1 MAIFGFGK
9 KATLSG
15 PVKEN
20 VPAPSESSVNPG
32 VQVLGG
38 GCAKC
43 NQLEAVVREAL
54 EELHMDPTV
63 GHTRDF
69 AQIAAF
75 GVMSTPALM
84 IDGKVV
90 SSGRVLN
97 KEQVI
102 QLIRQVRPVSEP

>member
-9 KATLSG
+9 KATLSN

-20 VPAPSESSVNPG
+20 IPAPSDASANSG
-32 VQVLGG
+32 IQVLGG

-43 NQLEAVVREAL
+43 NQLEAAAREAL
-54 EELHMDPTV
+54 EELHMDPAV
-63 GHTRDF
+63 GHIRDF
-69 AQIAAF
+69 ARIAAY

-90 SSGRVLN
+90 SSGRVLS

-102 QLIRQVRPVSEP
+102 QLIRQVRPASEP